1 VTLPSRDSQDRD
13 SGPTPRRISTSGALL
28 VVLIAAGSLVALAR
42 FAQSPNGRSLDEQV
56 LNSLNQQSGNGVLLG
71 FANFVNHWSGP
82 ILIVWSLGL
91 VVVAVRRPRQRTT
104 ALVMVAFAIGGT
116 GASELLKLLV
126 AVGHSRLGESHPASL
141 EHTWPSTHAA
151 AASALAMA
159 SIAVSPTP
167 RCAAAAVAS
176 AAIMSV
182 CLLMTAAHF
191 PSDVLAGWLMA
202 GCSVAMANLVLQ
214 FVSRRRPNRS
224 LTCPTLGCW

>member
-1 VTLPSRDSQDRD
+1 MTLPSRDSEDRD
-13 SGPTPRRISTSGALL
+13 SGPTPRRISISTSRALF
-28 VVLIAAGSLVALAR
+28 VVLIAVTSLVALAR
-42 FAQSPNGRSLDEQV
+42 FAQSRNGRSLDEQV

-167 RCAAAAVAS
+167 RCAVAAIAS
-176 AAIMSV
+176 AAIISL

-191 PSDVLAGWLMA
+191 PSDVLAGWLVA
-202 GCSVAMANLVLQ
+202 ACSVAIASLVLQ
-214 FVSRRRPNRS
+214 FMSRPRPMRVE
-224 LTCPTLGCW
+224 PG